1 MWKKRGAPWIGLL
14 LVALFFFS
22 GCAGLGKPV
31 EEPQVT
37 LVDLQLLEMK
47 PLEAVFQIQLRVMNP
62 NDFSFALRGVN
73 CDLKIDDK
81 YFATGVGSEAR
92 EIPAFGTGVVPVT
105 VYASTLNMFSS
116 VLQMVQGLHHQQQG
130 ELQALR
136 YELVGKLRIGGR
148 LNQTVPFH
156 SKGELSLNAQGL

>member
-1 MWKKRGAPWIGLL
+1 MWKKRGIPWSGLL
-14 LVALFFFS
+14 LVVLFFFS
-22 GCAGLGKPV
+22 GCAGLGRPI

-37 LVDLQLLEMK
+37 LIDLQLLEMK

-81 YFATGVGSEAR
+81 YFASGIGSEAR
-92 EIPAFGTGVVPVT
+92 EIPAYGTGVVPVT
-105 VYASTLNMFSS
+105 VYASTLKMFSS
-116 VLQMVQGLHHQQQG
+116 VMQMVQGMHHQQQD
-130 ELQALR
+130 ELQSLR
-136 YELVGKLRIGGR
+136 YELAGKLRLGGR